1 MKKKEQGPIICCLQ
15 ETYHKFEN
23 TNNFRIQEWKKIY
36 CANSN
41 HNRARAAIP
50 LLDKIDL
57 N

>member
-1 MKKKEQGPIICCLQ
+1 MKKQRNKVQSHAVYKKQ
-15 ETYHKFEN
+15 TTEN
-23 TNNFRIQEWKKIY
+23 TSSFRRQEWKKIY
-36 CANSN
+36 HANSN